1 MKTLLALLLL
11 IPSLCYSNYNSNLKP
26 FCSYLDKEIYF
37 AIEDVFRWEEK
48 TKELNKVPSNEQD
61 NEYFEKY
68 KLTLDLLRNA
78 FEELE
83 YLSNIKMNNKNTM
96 DRVCL

>member
-1 MKTLLALLLL
+1 MKTLLTLFLL
-11 IPSLCYSNYNSNLKP
+11 IPSFCYSNYNSNLKP
-26 FCSYLDKEIYF
+26 FCSYLDKGIYF

-48 TKELNKVPSNEQD
+48 TKQLNEVPSNEQD

-68 KLTLDLLRNA
+68 SLALDLKRNA

-83 YLSNIKMNNKNTM
+83 YLSNIKKNL
-96 DRVCL
+96 CE